1 MEINPYGTAESTGKD
16 VEVEIMQNEVSRAM
30 EIVMIP
36 IVGRVDDSLVEF
48 DLEALY
54 KAQPELALGLIRTM
68 KGESRVSNGEADTL

>member
-16 VEVEIMQNEVSRAM
+16 VEVEIMQNEVSRPTG
-30 EIVMIP
+30 IVTIP

-54 KAQPELALGLIRTM
+54 KAQPELALGLIRKM
-68 KGESRVSNGEADTL
+68 KGESRVSNGEADTP